1 MSKFLNNIS
10 LEAGNDIQFKT
21 TAGSNAGKIEQ
32 VGDNL
37 VLSNVIGDVLL
48 GDGASDVYI
57 GDGTNN
63 VDIVFEQSGSIR
75 GDGSAITLTLGG
87 ANTTLNLE
95 NPNVNGN
102 LSLGT
107 TSINNKL
114 TFTTANGYILFDHEP
129 SGDTGPYEGA
139 TSVPLLKIDRSGSEK
154 TILERISQ
162 EGGILLGADDSVIIA
177 AGDTRSTLRSNL
189 NESEENVILASEGG
203 FHAYGFPSNDTTWS
217 NRNEFR
223 FYTSS
228 STASNNGLYI
238 GDGTSTQFI
247 DLSRNLKNIGTISSG
262 AITSSSSVTAT
273 SFVKS
278 GGSSSQFLK
287 ANGSVDSTAYAPLAS
302 PALTGNPTAP
312 TQAANNNST
321 RIATTAYVQTELADL
336 IGGAPTALDTLNELA
351 AAINDDSAF
360 SSTVTTALGNRLRID
375 IGNQG
380 LTSTQQG
387 YGRTN
392 LGLGTA
398 ATFASTAFATAAQGT
413 SAETAYGWGNHASA
427 GYITGNQTI
436 TLSGDATGSGTTSIS
451 VSLAANAVGASELNV
466 SGNGTATQ
474 FLRSDGDGTF
484 TWATPPDNNTTYS
497 AGNGIGL
504 SGTTFSVAAGG
515 GLSQDASG
523 LSHSDTSTQASVNNS
538 NGTVIQDIFLDTYGH
553 VSGIGSYNLDSR
565 YYTESEVNTYFKR
578 GYSNQAVEASSLTS
592 GAWYTIAQNTGDR
605 AVARFGLRDGNSGD
619 HQSVV
624 FYAAH
629 HYGTDQSSTI
639 TVLHNSFYSG
649 SPFRYIRIKDYGTYD
664 GAVLQVYL
672 DGDYGGGSVSAYLL
686 GDNFQNAG
694 WDLVDWLADATAPS
708 LVSNYS
714 SFTMSSQIDLD
725 QIAQGGIATTGPIY
739 GDGDTSQY
747 RMFNDNYH
755 PNADKLTTARN
766 IALTGAV
773 TGNTNFDGSGN
784 ISIATTATA
793 DPTLTLAG
801 DASGS
806 ATFTNLG
813 NATLTVTVAD
823 DSHNHIISNVDG
835 LQTALDAKQAAGT
848 YNTIIGTD
856 TDISYSGATVLSAM
870 TMTDGVI
877 QSHSS
882 RTLTLA
888 DLGYTGATNANNYSL
903 PLAASG
909 TRGGVQIGYAENG
922 KNYPVELSSE
932 KMFVNVPW
940 TDNNT
945 TYTAGRGLDLSGTE
959 FQLETDLRDSVSL
972 IGLDSNDYVQWS
984 NNSYFRSVV
993 NGTERFRVNT
1003 AGIDVTGTAT
1013 ANAFRSDTSSTDYS
1027 IITRNTAATNYVMYV
1042 QANQSGSTQS
1052 IASFRYGSAVANQGS
1067 EVLAIRRDS
1076 SYFSNT
1082 KLGIGTTN
1090 PSTALHVE
1098 GTVTHKVYTAST
1110 LPSASPEGQRSFI
1123 SDSAYGLATA
1133 IGSVVSGGGS
1143 NTIPVY
1149 SDGFSWRAG

>member
-1 MSKFLNNIS
+1 MAATGYNVLTTSDTIS
-10 LEAGNDIQFKT
+10 FRDGT
-21 TAGSNAGKIEQ
+21 TGLASISFDHATETLSLTQEGTGAISF
-32 VGDNL
+32 GDT
-37 VLSNVIGDVLL
+37 
-48 GDGASDVYI
+48 ASD
-57 GDGTNN
+57 
-63 VDIVFEQSGSIR
+63 
-75 GDGSAITLTLGG
+75 
-87 ANTTLNLE
+87 
-95 NPNVNGN
+95 
-102 LSLGT
+102 
-107 TSINNKL
+107 
-114 TFTTANGYILFDHEP
+114 
-129 SGDTGPYEGA
+129 
-139 TSVPLLKIDRSGSEK
+139 
-154 TILERISQ
+154 
-162 EGGILLGADDSVIIA
+162 
-177 AGDTRSTLRSNL
+177 
-189 NESEENVILASEGG
+189 
-203 FHAYGFPSNDTTWS
+203 
-217 NRNEFR
+217 
-223 FYTSS
+223 
-228 STASNNGLYI
+228 LYI
-238 GDGTSTQFI
+238 GDGV
-247 DLSRNLKNIGTISSG
+247 N
-262 AITSSSSVTAT
+262 
-273 SFVKS
+273 
-278 GGSSSQFLK
+278 
-287 ANGSVDSTAYAPLAS
+287 SVDLIFEVDGAVKGDTDVTLTLGATDSDILIAS
-302 PALTGNPTAP
+302 PIATLTGSQLATESWVLSQVVDSAP
-312 TQAANNNST
+312 ST
-321 RIATTAYVQTELADL
+321 LN
-336 IGGAPTALDTLNELA
+336 TLNELA
-351 AAINDDSAF
+351 AALGDDANY
-360 SSTVTTALGNRLRID
+360 STTISTALGNRLRVD
-375 IGNQG
+375 TASQG
-380 LTSTQQG
+380 LNGTQQSN
-387 YGRTN
+387 GRTN

-413 SAETAYGWGNHASA
+413 SADTAYNWGNHASAGYATAGDENIIDGATSIWNADGDGDVFAYDDSNPTHNGKYVGAIIDIRGDGASTSSLVRAGIFTSNHVSTTDGYYVGTILGYTNSTTTQVINSSGAWVGSAIGDSKISSASNWNTAYGWGNHASA
-427 GYITGNQTI
+427 GYLTGNQTI
-436 TLSGDATGSGTTSIS
+436 TLSGDVSGSGTTSIN
-451 VSLAANAVGASELNV
+451 VTVANDSH
-466 SGNGTATQ
+466 TH
-474 FLRSDGDGTF
+474 DG
-484 TWATPPDNNTTYS
+484 
-497 AGNGIGL
+497 
-504 SGTTFSVAAGG
+504 
-515 GLSQDASG
+515 
-523 LSHSDTSTQASVNNS
+523 
-538 NGTVIQDIFLDTYGH
+538 
-553 VSGIGSYNLDSR
+553 R
-565 YYTESEVNTYFKR
+565 YYTESEVNTLMAR
-578 GYSNQAVEASSLTS
+578 GYANGQAQDATGLTN

-605 AVARFGLRDGNSGD
+605 AVARFGLRDSSSGD
-619 HQSVV
+619 HQSVI

-629 HYGTDQSSTI
+629 NYGTDASNTI
-639 TVLHNSFYSG
+639 TVLHNSYYSG
-649 SPFRYIRIKDYGTYD
+649 SPFRYIRIKDNGTYD
-664 GAVLQVYL
+664 GAVLQVYV
-672 DGDYGGGSVSAYLL
+672 DSSHGAGDTISVYLL
-686 GDNFQNAG
+686 GDNFQGSG
-694 WDLVDWLADATAPS
+694 WVLVDWLADATAPS
-708 LVSNYS
+708 GVSNYS
-714 SFTMSSQIDLD
+714 SFTEKSKIDLD

-739 GDGDTSQY
+739 GDGDTTQH